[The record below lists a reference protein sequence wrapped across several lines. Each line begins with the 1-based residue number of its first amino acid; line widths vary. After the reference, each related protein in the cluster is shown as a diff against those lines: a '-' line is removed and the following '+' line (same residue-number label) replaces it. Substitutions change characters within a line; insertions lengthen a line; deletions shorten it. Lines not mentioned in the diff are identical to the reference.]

1 MIRLHRIGRHLVG
14 VAAVV
19 AYLLAAGA
27 AHAQRQLVMYCG
39 VDEKWCR
46 AVATAYQK
54 ETGVQVDMTRMS
66 AGEVYAR
73 VRAEKDNPHGD
84 VWFGGTGDPH
94 LQAADE
100 GITEPYQSPMLP
112 KLRDWAQRQADRS
125 YNRTVGLYLGA
136 LGFGYNTED
145 MKRRKLTPPACWAD
159 LIKPEFK
166 GEVQM
171 ADPNSSGTAW
181 TMLATIVQ
189 LMGEDKAFDYM
200 KALHRNINEY
210 TKAGAAPAL
219 ATGQGE
225 TLIGIAFQHDLID
238 VADHNKPVAVVSPC
252 EGTGYEIGSLS
263 LIASAKHM
271 DEAKKF
277 ADWAL
282 TPEAQKIAAT
292 TGSFRSSFQP
302 GDTGSAR
309 GARSLQDQADRIR
322 FRYLRLLGHA
332 QTPAR
337 QVDRRGEE
345 RAEIGRAIAAFPR
358 RLAGSRVGRA
368 VGPAVVRPR

>member
-1 MIRLHRIGRHLVG
+1 MSISDCISRHLLG
-14 VAAVV
+14 VASV
-19 AYLLAAGA
+19 ATILLVAGA
-27 AHAQRQLVMYCG
+27 AHAQRQRVMYCG

-54 ETGVQVDMTRMS
+54 DTGVQVDMTSMS

-100 GITEPYQSPMLP
+100 GITDPYQSPMLP

-125 YNRTVGLYLGA
+125 HNRTVGLYLGA

-189 LMGEDKAFDYM
+189 LMGEEPAFAYM
-200 KALHRNINEY
+200 KKLNGNINEY
-210 TKAGAAPAL
+210 TKAGAAPAF
-219 ATGQGE
+219 AAGKGE
-225 TLIGIAFQHDLID
+225 TIIGVAFQHDVID
-238 VADHNKPVAVVSPC
+238 AAKHNLPVQVVSPC
-252 EGTGYEIGSLS
+252 EGTGYEIGSMS
-263 LIASAKHM
+263 LIKGARHP

-277 ADWAL
+277 YEWAL
-282 TPEAQKIAAT
+282 TPAAQAIAGKTGSYQMPSNAAT
-292 TGSFRSSFQP
+292 PVPPESPDISKVKLIDYDFEKYGS
-302 GDTGSAR
+302 SATR
-309 GARSLQDQADRIR
+309 RA
-322 FRYLRLLGHA
+322 LLSKWTNEVKNG
-332 QTPAR
+332 
-337 QVDRRGEE
+337 G
-345 RAEIGRAIAAFPR
+345 
-358 RLAGSRVGRA
+358 
-368 VGPAVVRPR
+368 

>member
-1 MIRLHRIGRHLVG
+1 MAHGEHLRISKGRSLAVLFASLALTTLAVG
-14 VAAVV
+14 HAA
-19 AYLLAAGA
+19 
-27 AHAQRQLVMYCG
+27 AQRQLVMYCG

-46 AVATAYQK
+46 AVANTYQK

-94 LQAADE
+94 LQAAEE
-100 GITEPYQSPMLP
+100 GVTESYQSPMLP
-112 KLRDWAQRQADRS
+112 KLRDWAQRQAERS
-125 YNRTVGLYLGA
+125 HNRTVGLYLGA

-145 MKRRKLTPPACWAD
+145 LKKRKMTAPACWAD
-159 LIKPEFK
+159 LIKPDYK

-219 ATGQGE
+219 ATGPGRDACRHRLPARPDRCGQTQQAGRRSVAMRGHR
-225 TLIGIAFQHDLID
+225 LRDRLAQHDRRRQAHGRSEEVLRLG
-238 VADHNKPVAVVSPC
+238 ADAGDTEDRGDRPAVSRFPPIPGRRCRPRRRISP
-252 EGTGYEIGSLS
+252 
-263 LIASAKHM
+263 
-271 DEAKKF
+271 
-277 ADWAL
+277 
-282 TPEAQKIAAT
+282 
-292 TGSFRSSFQP
+292 RSS
-302 GDTGSAR
+302 
-309 GARSLQDQADRIR
+309 
-322 FRYLRLLGHA
+322 
-332 QTPAR
+332 
-337 QVDRRGEE
+337 
-345 RAEIGRAIAAFPR
+345 
-358 RLAGSRVGRA
+358 
-368 VGPAVVRPR
+368 